1 MSKEAT
7 MRRHTLILS
16 ISLLPACGLA
26 ADGPAFNC
34 AQAES
39 EVPKLI
45 CNTPELAAL
54 DRKLD
59 EVYRAALP
67 KAKKAK
73 DELPAE
79 QRDWVKGRDE
89 CSKDR
94 AAMETC
100 VRQNYHERTG
110 ELQARYELVP
120 AKGPYTFVCGASP
133 TDEVTVKYFHTE
145 PPIARLERG
154 GRTIMAWSQ
163 PAASGAKFVGRDA
176 TFWNKGTEA
185 RIDWL
190 GAKLTCEV
198 RVPPAAK

>member
-1 MSKEAT
+1 
-7 MRRHTLILS
+7 MRRHMLITS
-16 ISLLPACGLA
+16 IFLLPVCGLA
-26 ADGPAFNC
+26 AEGPAFDC
-34 AQAES
+34 SKAQG

-45 CNTPELAAL
+45 CNTPELAVL

-59 EVYRAALP
+59 EVYRASLS

-73 DELPAE
+73 DELRAE
-79 QRDWVKGRDE
+79 QRDWVKRRDD

-100 VRQNYHERTG
+100 VHQTYQERTG

-120 AKGPYTFVCGASP
+120 AKGPYTFVCGGGP

-163 PAASGAKFVGRDA
+163 PAASGAKFVGQDA

-185 RIDWL
+185 QVDWL
-190 GAKLTCEV
+190 GAKLKCEV
-198 RVPPAAK
+198 RAPAAAK